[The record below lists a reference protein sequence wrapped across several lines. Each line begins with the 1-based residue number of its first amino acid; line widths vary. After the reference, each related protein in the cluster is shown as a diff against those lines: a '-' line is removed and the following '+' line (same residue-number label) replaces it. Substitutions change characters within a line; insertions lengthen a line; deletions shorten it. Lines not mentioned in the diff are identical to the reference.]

1 MLPVTVLAAYLV
13 IELCGKL
20 TGWKRAVLIL
30 LTCCLVLVYAV
41 PNWDNWTKIPANV
54 YQMDDEVI
62 AIADLIEN
70 HSGGARVNIIDD
82 YSVSWYIREYDDNLC
97 DPGGEDYTLRQIIYE
112 TYVDFTK
119 EEIENAAVLARI
131 DYIILPKTR
140 TAAKDVF
147 ERAEFT
153 LIGSSDNY
161 NIYYTNR
168 SALIAGGS

>member
-1 MLPVTVLAAYLV
+1 
-13 IELCGKL
+13 
-20 TGWKRAVLIL
+20 
-30 LTCCLVLVYAV
+30 
-41 PNWDNWTKIPANV
+41 
-54 YQMDDEVI
+54 MDDEVI

-97 DPGGEDYTLRQIIYE
+97 DPGGDDNTLKQIIYE
-112 TYVDFTK
+112 NYVDYTN
-119 EEIENAAVLARI
+119 EEIKEATWKAQI

-140 TAAKDVF
+140 IEAMATF